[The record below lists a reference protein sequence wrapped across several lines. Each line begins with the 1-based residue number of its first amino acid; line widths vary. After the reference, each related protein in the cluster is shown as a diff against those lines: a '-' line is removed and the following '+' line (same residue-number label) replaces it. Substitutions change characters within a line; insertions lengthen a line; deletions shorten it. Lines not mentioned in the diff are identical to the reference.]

1 MDFKIA
7 IIGDK
12 KLAKTRIHIL
22 GPIGKKLLQ
31 DDDLPVLAEEIDLIH
46 GETTIIGSRGIEV
59 VGTATRI
66 R

>member
-7 IIGDK
+7 IIGNK
-12 KLAKTRIHIL
+12 KLAKTRHFL
-22 GPIGKKLLQ
+22 GEIGEKLLQ